1 MHIKH
6 LKDSIWQ
13 PTIAVIGVKRQT
25 LAQVPMVPLTDIIRR
40 LVMKLF
46 GLHMADAAAVFGTPE
61 AIQNMCTSAGF
72 GDPVQVISWGYCIT
86 IVACKTRRM
95 AM

>member
-1 MHIKH
+1 MRP
-6 LKDSIWQ
+6 LTDTIWQ

-40 LVMKLF
+40 LVMELF
-46 GLHMADAAAVFGTPE
+46 GLHMADAAAVFGMPE
-61 AIQNMCTSAGF
+61 AIQNMCRTAGF

-86 IVACKTRRM
+86 GIACKTRRM